1 MNIIFKRKSV
11 RTYLDIDVDD
21 VTVEQIIR
29 AGMAAPSAK
38 NQRPW
43 EFYVV
48 RNKETLAKLATCTP
62 YARPVANAPVAIVA
76 CYRTKGIFEPMM
88 TLLDM
93 SCCCENMLIQAAALE
108 MGSVWLSFAPHP
120 ERQEPAKKVLN
131 LPEDLEVFA
140 VLPVGYP
147 QGQKCSLSCRWAI
160 PRDRA
165 RSSTVSTRPASTG
178 KSEKAVCL
186 PVHSQSKR
194 L

>member
-21 VTVEQIIR
+21 ATVEQIIR

-88 TLLDM
+88 TLLDIIGVRH
-93 SCCCENMLIQAAALE
+93 LIPQ
-108 MGSVWLSFAPHP
+108 W
-120 ERQEPAKKVLN
+120 RQLGRISM
-131 LPEDLEVFA
+131 F
-140 VLPVGYP
+140 
-147 QGQKCSLSCRWAI
+147 
-160 PRDRA
+160 
-165 RSSTVSTRPASTG
+165 
-178 KSEKAVCL
+178 
-186 PVHSQSKR
+186 SQTP
-194 L
+194 LV

>member
-11 RTYLDIDVDD
+11 RSYLDIDVDD
-21 VTVEQIIR
+21 TTVEEIIR

-48 RNKETLAKLATCTP
+48 RNKETLAKLATCPP
-62 YARPVANAPVAIVA
+62 YARPVAKAPVAIVA
-76 CYRTKGIFEPMM
+76 CYRTKDVFEPMM

-93 SCCCENMLIQAAALE
+93 SCCCENMLIQAAAMD

-120 ERQEPAKKVLN
+120 ERQEPAKKALN

-140 VLPVGYP
+140 VFPIGYP
-147 QGQKCSLSCRWAI
+147 SAQGKPI
-160 PRDRA
+160 DRFDPA
-165 RSSTVSTRPASTG
+165 RIHW
-178 KSEKAVCL
+178 EE
-186 PVHSQSKR
+186 
-194 L
+194 